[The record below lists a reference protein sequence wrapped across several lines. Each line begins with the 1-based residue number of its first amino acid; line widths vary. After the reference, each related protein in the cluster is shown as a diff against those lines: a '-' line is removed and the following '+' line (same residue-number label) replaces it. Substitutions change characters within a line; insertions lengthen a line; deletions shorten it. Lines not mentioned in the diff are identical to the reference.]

1 MNSSKI
7 KILLHVNYHEGAGR
21 LRNLFKLAS
30 DNGYDGVELRWKY
43 RFPDMDQ
50 TKYQTEV
57 ASLKAAHPG
66 MEIVFGGC
74 VNFCRGTEEEVRKD
88 TENYLEFMD
97 WAARECGTKVM
108 NFFTGGLVAEGNP
121 YYNFHTNGSAIA
133 NEDDYRKSAEG
144 LRTVGDRA
152 QRLGMLIALETHNC
166 YLHDLPD
173 SCRKLLDMTAHD
185 AVGINYDQGNIIL
198 NSNGC
203 SPDAVVEKLH
213 DKIYYA
219 HLKNMLI
226 VSGAVPGFLC
236 TRLDAGHI
244 NTLSVVEKI
253 KEPLRSGMLA
263 LEYPNPGDGIY
274 AAAQDMAYMRFIKD
288 YLNLE

>member
-1 MNSSKI
+1 MNNKM

-21 LRNLFKLAS
+21 LRTLFRLAS

-43 RFPDMDQ
+43 RFADMSQ
-50 TKYQTEV
+50 AQYQTET
-57 ASLKAAHPG
+57 AALKAAHPE

-74 VNFCRGTEEEVRKD
+74 VNFCRGEEDEVRKD
-88 TENYLEFMD
+88 TEDYLEFMD

-121 YYNFHTNGSAIA
+121 YYNFHANGSAIA
-133 NEDDYRKSAEG
+133 NEDDYRKSSEG
-144 LRTVGDRA
+144 LRIIGDRA
-152 QRLGMLIALETHNC
+152 RHLGMLIALETHNC

-173 SCRKLLDMTAHD
+173 PCRKLLDMTAHD
-185 AVGINYDQGNIIL
+185 AVGVNYDQGNIII

-203 SPDAVVEKLH
+203 PPETVVEKLG

-226 VSGAVPGFLC
+226 VSGAASGFLC

-244 NTLSVVEKI
+244 NNLSLVDKI
-253 KEPLRSGMLA
+253 KGCLRSGMLA

-274 AAAQDMAYMRFIKD
+274 AAAQDMAYMRFIKN

>member
-1 MNSSKI
+1 MNKKM

-21 LRNLFKLAS
+21 LRNLFKLAA

-50 TKYQTEV
+50 ATYQTEV
-57 ASLKAAHPG
+57 AALKAAHPE

-74 VNFCRGTEEEVRKD
+74 VNFCRGSEAEVGKD
-88 TENYLEFMD
+88 TEDYLAFLE
-97 WAARECGTKVM
+97 WSARQCGTKVM
-108 NFFTGGLVAEGNP
+108 NFFTGTLVAEGNP

-133 NEDDYRKSAEG
+133 NENDYRKSAEG
-144 LRTVGDRA
+144 LRRVGDRA
-152 QRLGMLIALETHNC
+152 KQLGILIALETHNC

-173 SCRKLLDMTAHD
+173 PCRKLLDMTAHD
-185 AVGINYDQGNIIL
+185 AVGVNYDQGNIII
-198 NSNGC
+198 NANGP
-203 SPDAVVEKLH
+203 SSDAVVEKLH

-219 HLKNMLI
+219 HLKNMMV

-253 KEPLRSGMLA
+253 KGKLRSGMLA

-274 AAAQDMAYMRFIKD
+274 AAAQDMAYMRFIKN